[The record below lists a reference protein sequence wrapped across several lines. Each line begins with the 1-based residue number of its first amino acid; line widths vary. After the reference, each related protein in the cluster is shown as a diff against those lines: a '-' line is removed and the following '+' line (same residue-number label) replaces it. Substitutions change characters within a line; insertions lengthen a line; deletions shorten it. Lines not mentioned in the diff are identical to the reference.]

1 MEGSP
6 ISWKSKKQ
14 VSVSLS
20 SAEVEYQS
28 MRRLVAELTWLT
40 RLLSDLS
47 VPPALPIPIR
57 SDSQAAIHITRNPAY
72 RTAICKFKRGGF
84 KDILSEYD
92 LLAPVLKAVIEKINL
107 NPDEAGDIVVGTV
120 LTPGSIRAMECRI
133 AAFYAS
139 FPGSGADEHI
149 ELAMWLRALIAQAQ
163 QRNYQGRALPLS

>member
-1 MEGSP
+1 MFC
-6 ISWKSKKQ
+6 
-14 VSVSLS
+14 
-20 SAEVEYQS
+20 
-28 MRRLVAELTWLT
+28 R
-40 RLLSDLS
+40 
-47 VPPALPIPIR
+47 
-57 SDSQAAIHITRNPAY
+57 AY

-149 ELAMWLRALIAQAQ
+149 ELSMWLRALIAQTQ
-163 QRNYQGRALPLS
+163 RRNYQGRALPLS

>member
-1 MEGSP
+1 MERE
-6 ISWKSKKQ
+6 IERQ
-14 VSVSLS
+14 RV
-20 SAEVEYQS
+20 
-28 MRRLVAELTWLT
+28 
-40 RLLSDLS
+40 LLDHLH
-47 VPPALPIPIR
+47 PIR
-57 SDSQAAIHITRNPAY
+57 SFSNHESSSFTLVTLLHTLGKLLLGMIAY

-139 FPGSGADEHI
+139 FPGHVLLMRS
-149 ELAMWLRALIAQAQ
+149 MT
-163 QRNYQGRALPLS
+163 